1 MGEEYG
7 LDGDVLGDLLGDATV
22 GAGLTPALA
31 RGVLASQA
39 KRGAALARMMPRTP
53 QWRQRMAP
61 GVPAPGVGLVP
72 LPLQPSA
79 NGGVFTSAVNSIDFE
94 GRPQKPFRGER
105 LIALIGRSAGVP
117 TSTRALTTG
126 IFVGTD
132 PQQAQIA
139 NIDLEVFAPTSFGV
153 RLNMVQAEPGVLI
166 RLPCLPSA
174 AIAMGESFSITLM
187 ILGHYVR

>member
-7 LDGDVLGDLLGDATV
+7 LDGDVLGDILGDATV
-22 GAGLTPALA
+22 GVNPAGLRAVAAAAA
-31 RGVLASQA
+31 R
-39 KRGAALARMMPRTP
+39 RGQALARMLPRTP

-79 NGGVFTSAVNSIDFE
+79 NNGAFTSAFATIDFE

-105 LIALIGRSAGVP
+105 LIALVGRSAGVP
-117 TSTRALTTG
+117 TSTRVLTSG

-166 RLPCLPSA
+166 RLPCLTSA
-174 AIAMGESFSITLM
+174 AIAMGETLSLTLM

>member
-22 GAGLTPALA
+22 GAVPAAARAAGALA
-31 RGVLASQA
+31 RAGRLA
-39 KRGAALARMMPRTP
+39 KMIPRAP
-53 QWRQRMAP
+53 QWRQRIAP

-79 NGGVFTSAVNSIDFE
+79 NGGVFTSAVNAIDFE

-174 AIAMGESFSITLM
+174 AIAMGESFSLTLM

>member
-1 MGEEYG
+1 MGRPG
-7 LDGDVLGDLLGDATV
+7 RA
-22 GAGLTPALA
+22 
-31 RGVLASQA
+31 
-39 KRGAALARMMPRTP
+39 AALARMLPRSP
-53 QWRQRMAP
+53 GWRQRIAP

-79 NGGVFTSAVNSIDFE
+79 NNGNFDSVVTNIEWE

-105 LIALIGRSAGVP
+105 LIALVGRTAGVP
-117 TSTRALTTG
+117 SAVRALATG
-126 IFVGTD
+126 LFVGTD

-166 RLPCLPSA
+166 RIPVFASLP
-174 AIAMGESFSITLM
+174 IAPGETLSLTLM

>member
-1 MGEEYG
+1 MGDYETMGEEYG
-7 LDGDVLGDLLGDATV
+7 LDGDVLGDVLGDATV
-22 GAGLTPALA
+22 GAAIRRIAPARA
-31 RGVLASQA
+31 
-39 KRGAALARMMPRTP
+39 AALARMLPKTP
-53 QWRQRMAP
+53 AWRNRMAP

-79 NGGVFTSAVNSIDFE
+79 NNGAFTSTFGTIDFE

-117 TSTRALTTG
+117 TSTRVLTSG

-166 RLPCLPSA
+166 RMPCFPSTA
-174 AIAMGESFSITLM
+174 VAMGETLSLTLM

>member
-1 MGEEYG
+1 MDYETLGEEYG
-7 LDGDVLGDLLGDATV
+7 LDGDVLGDVLGDATV
-22 GAGLTPALA
+22 GAARLRNAAAA
-31 RGVLASQA
+31 RGVQ
-39 KRGAALARMMPRTP
+39 LARMLPRTP

-72 LPLQPSA
+72 LPLAPDA
-79 NGGVFTSAVNSIDFE
+79 NNGNFTSAFAAINFE

-117 TSTRALTTG
+117 TSTRALTSG

-166 RLPCLPSA
+166 RLPCLVSA
-174 AIAMGESFSITLM
+174 AIAMGETLSLTLM